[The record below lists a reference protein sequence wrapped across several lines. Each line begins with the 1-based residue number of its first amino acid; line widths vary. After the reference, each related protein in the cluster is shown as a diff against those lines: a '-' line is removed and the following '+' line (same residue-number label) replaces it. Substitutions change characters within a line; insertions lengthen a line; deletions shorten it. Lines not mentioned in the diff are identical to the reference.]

1 LNWPFQNLGL
11 HRSHAVELEH
21 RRKAMT
27 VITVNRELQDAL
39 ADLKEKTEVRDTSG
53 NLLGYFTPRE
63 LEEERLYQY
72 ADRVIDPEE
81 IRRRSAA
88 QAKGFT
94 IEQVMAHLKSLEKP

>member
-1 LNWPFQNLGL
+1 
-11 HRSHAVELEH
+11 
-21 RRKAMT
+21 MT
-27 VITVNRELQDAL
+27 VITANQELQDAL
-39 ADLKEKTEVRDTSG
+39 AGLREKTEVRDGSG
-53 NLLGYFTPRE
+53 NLLGYFIPRQA
-63 LEEERLYQY
+63 EEEELLYRY

>member
-1 LNWPFQNLGL
+1 
-11 HRSHAVELEH
+11 
-21 RRKAMT
+21 MT
-27 VITVNRELQDAL
+27 VITANQEMQDAL
-39 ADLKEKTEVRDTSG
+39 AGLTEKTEVRDASG
-53 NLLGYFTPRE
+53 NLLGYFTPRQV
-63 LEEERLYQY
+63 EEELLYRY

>member
-1 LNWPFQNLGL
+1 MTIVT
-11 HRSHAVELEH
+11 ADE
-21 RRKAMT
+21 AM
-27 VITVNRELQDAL
+27 QAAL
-39 ADLKEKTEVRDTSG
+39 AGLKEKVEVRDATG
-53 NLLGYFTPRE
+53 NILGYFTPRE
-63 LEEERLYQY
+63 LEEELLYRY